1 MANALMENMAGYPI
15 LDFIADQRDAGKS
28 WQQIADEIKEATEG
42 VVDLGR
48 DTVRRWLEA
57 SEVAA

>member
-1 MANALMENMAGYPI
+1 MADALMRNMAGYPI

-28 WQQIADEIKEATEG
+28 WQQIADDIKEATEG

-48 DTVRRWLEA
+48 DTVRRWVET
-57 SEVAA
+57 EVAA